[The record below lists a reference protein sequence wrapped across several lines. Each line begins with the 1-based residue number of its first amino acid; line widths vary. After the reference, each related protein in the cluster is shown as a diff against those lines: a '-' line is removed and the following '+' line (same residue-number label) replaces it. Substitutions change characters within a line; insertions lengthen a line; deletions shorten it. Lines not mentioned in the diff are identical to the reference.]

1 MKQRHRGRPRMNQAN
16 DTMHDLVGSDLTGSG
31 LQAESQQMTFSAA
44 QFKSTV
50 SGTSGGDYAG
60 WFFFRVRELTQV
72 IEQRLQDAIEF
83 KVADVSGEIRGAA
96 ADLSVLLTLLA
107 QVEEHC
113 KNLTVYKMSITNAR
127 LRIKA
132 TLTANSVYLEAATAG
147 IER

>member
-1 MKQRHRGRPRMNQAN
+1 MKPHQAVTPRMKQAN
-16 DTMHDLVGSDLTGSG
+16 HAMDALVGSDVKGG
-31 LQAESQQMTFSAA
+31 ALQTESQQMVFSAA

-50 SGTSGGDYAG
+50 SGTSGGDYAA
-60 WFFFRVRELTQV
+60 WFFSRVRELTQV
-72 IEQRLQDAIEF
+72 IEQRLADAIEF

-113 KNLTVYKMSITNAR
+113 KNLTIYKTSITNAR

-132 TLTANSVYLEAATAG
+132 TLSANSAYIEAATAG
-147 IER
+147 LEQ